1 MIPQLRPCKT
11 SHCVK
16 SVCIRSFSGLVTA
29 GKYGPEK
36 LRITDTF
43 HAVSTIEFSCEN
55 S

>member
-1 MIPQLRPCKT
+1 MIPHLRPCKT

-29 GKYGPEK
+29 GKNGPEK
-36 LRITDTF
+36 RRITDTF